1 MIEEDKVEVMSEGYQ
16 EEGLSSEINF
26 QVHLNMIKKLLSIDY
41 LLIMGKGFNK
51 IRMGLAIL
59 LPALKL
65 PMRDIMSVDP
75 VLNTIWKMRNI
86 LDKIKKIGLEELIE
100 SLLYKIITMIL
111 KANKADQIVSQQNTK
126 NHSELKLMA
135 RLQEKFFHFVF
146 LLKTII

>member
-26 QVHLNMIKKLLSIDY
+26 QVPLNMIKKLPSIDY
-41 LLIMGKGFNK
+41 LHIMGKGFNK

-75 VLNTIWKMRNI
+75 VLNTKWKMMNI
-86 LDKIKKIGLEELIE
+86 LDKNKKTECEELIE
-100 SLLYKIITMIL
+100 NLLYKIITMIL
-111 KANKADQIVSQQNTK
+111 KANRADQIVSQQNTK
-126 NHSELKLMA
+126 NH
-135 RLQEKFFHFVF
+135 
-146 LLKTII
+146 

>member
-1 MIEEDKVEVMSEGYQ
+1 MID
-16 EEGLSSEINF
+16 
-26 QVHLNMIKKLLSIDY
+26 LLH
-41 LLIMGKGFNK
+41 
-51 IRMGLAIL
+51 
-59 LPALKL
+59 
-65 PMRDIMSVDP
+65 
-75 VLNTIWKMRNI
+75 NI